1 MLTALLLADP
11 VTVRRVQGFLHGFV
25 VLKDLDGK
33 ILASGDVTQIPSGN
47 HITTTLKLHFRDG
60 SVYEQTAAYSQRK
73 IFQLLSYKE
82 VQKGPAF
89 NKPTV
94 LSFDTTSGNITIQ
107 QTGEDAKVKDI
118 TKRLDLPADLA
129 NGILPTLVS
138 NIDPNAETVLSMLV
152 ATPEPR
158 IVKLKISPAG
168 QDSFSVGGAG
178 NKAEHYIMKIDIGG
192 VTGAVAKVVG
202 KQPPPIHMWML
213 AGNAPIFL
221 KSESQLFED
230 GPIWRM
236 ELASPVWPSSQK

>member
-1 MLTALLLADP
+1 MLCALLKKHFLSRYSVLPAAFLMLTALLLADP
-11 VTVRRVQGFLHGFV
+11 VTVRRVQGFLHGFI
-25 VLKDLDGK
+25 VLKDLNGK

-82 VQKGPAF
+82 IQKGPAF
-89 NKPTV
+89 KKPTV

-129 NGILPTLVS
+129 NGILPTLLS

-152 ATPEPR
+152 ATPEP
-158 IVKLKISPAG
+158 
-168 QDSFSVGGAG
+168 
-178 NKAEHYIMKIDIGG
+178 
-192 VTGAVAKVVG
+192 
-202 KQPPPIHMWML
+202 
-213 AGNAPIFL
+213 
-221 KSESQLFED
+221 
-230 GPIWRM
+230 
-236 ELASPVWPSSQK
+236 AS